1 MRNLISNAIAKLNNS
16 VAMLN
21 KAEAMLNKA
30 EANNEIINTIN
41 TLIKIHYEKIAHL
54 NKLLDC
60 KFNAGII
67 SSDHYYMNDEGQF
80 LTIKDNHYL
89 IMGFLTVNFKIYIKN
104 GIIKSVIPCYRNEKL
119 TVLTRAPKEY
129 DNLKELNEKDLLEFV
144 LNNTDVQFE
153 VIEE

>member
-1 MRNLISNAIAKLNNS
+1 MMNLISNAIAKLNNS

-21 KAEAMLNKA
+21 KAEAH
-30 EANNEIINTIN
+30 NEIIS
-41 TLIKIHYEKIAHL
+41 TLIKIHNEKIAQL

-60 KFNAGII
+60 KFQNAGII
-67 SSDHYYMNDEGQF
+67 SGNRYYMNDEEQF

-104 GIIKSVIPCYRNEKL
+104 GIIKSVIPCYRNENL
-119 TVLTRAPKEY
+119 TMFARAPKEY
-129 DNLKELNEKDLLEFV
+129 SNLKELNEKDLLEFV
-144 LNNTDVQFE
+144 LNNTSVQFE

>member
-1 MRNLISNAIAKLNNS
+1 MKNLISNAIAKLNNS

-21 KAEAMLNKA
+21 KAEAR
-30 EANNEIINTIN
+30 NEIIN

-54 NKLLDC
+54 HKLLDC

-67 SSDHYYMNDEGQF
+67 SGNRYYMNDEGQF

-89 IMGFLTVNFKIYIKN
+89 ILGFLTVNFKIYIKN
-104 GIIKSVIPCYRNEKL
+104 GIIKSVIPCYRNENL
-119 TVLTRAPKEY
+119 TMFASAPKEY
-129 DNLKELNEKDLLEFV
+129 SNLKELNEQELLKFV
-144 LNNTDVQFE
+144 LNNTGVHFE